1 MQRSRALGQYFT
13 PPEVVDLAFA
23 VLAWLAPDL
32 RSGRLLDPSCGEGAF
47 LAGALRA
54 GFPPARLY
62 GLDADP
68 RLPETWRAAQATA
81 LPEAAHLAVTD
92 GLVGG
97 GEELFEVI
105 AGNPPFG
112 GQADPEHDLYLA
124 FEYSWWRLGAR
135 KGPALP
141 RELWFLERSLR
152 LLRPGG
158 LLAMVLP
165 EGFFANRRWRAQ
177 RGALVTHYQV
187 EAVVGLPRSVFRGSR
202 TAVKTALLFAR
213 KSPPPAGHVV
223 RLAELDEE
231 DLPTAAAR
239 LPSEWQEGR
248 TLSSARPWE

>member
-105 AGNPPFG
+105 ETSRAGAQHMCG
-112 GQADPEHDLYLA
+112 RAGQP
-124 FEYSWWRLGAR
+124 
-135 KGPALP
+135 
-141 RELWFLERSLR
+141 
-152 LLRPGG
+152 
-158 LLAMVLP
+158 
-165 EGFFANRRWRAQ
+165 
-177 RGALVTHYQV
+177 
-187 EAVVGLPRSVFRGSR
+187 
-202 TAVKTALLFAR
+202 
-213 KSPPPAGHVV
+213 
-223 RLAELDEE
+223 
-231 DLPTAAAR
+231 
-239 LPSEWQEGR
+239 
-248 TLSSARPWE
+248 